1 MNIIYTIII
10 IQLILYYKI
19 IQTVIS
25 EFYKDIVYI
34 Y

>member
-25 EFYKDIVYI
+25 EFYTDIVYI